1 MKYYEGDVYFM
12 YIPLRNIANK
22 LELAYDYPTVIQD
35 NGNTYTMKIK
45 SEEIKKNECTC

>member
-1 MKYYEGDVYFM
+1 M

-35 NGNTYTMKIK
+35 NGNYIYY
-45 SEEIKKNECTC
+45 EN